1 MFIACFLAFL
11 LVYSL
16 DTMNIPFFVS
26 TVYAQASEKAAVNT
40 EQVEWFKE
48 IAQGALKWGG
58 AVGILFLSFIF
69 ASIAKKIVVR
79 RLSGKGEDY
88 HREVII
94 LFERIT
100 YFVVLMIGI
109 TIALSLFEVDFV
121 SFLGFFTLG
130 IGFALKDLLGNFIAG
145 VVILNSKKFKIGDF
159 IKIGDKLGTIT
170 NIETRT
176 TDIKSIDGTQ
186 LVIPNAHLMTDVVQ
200 NFTSNAFRRI
210 TVVVGVHYDTPLRD
224 VIALTIK
231 TADQHPDVLP
241 DPRTQVLATE
251 FGDSSISLDVRFW
264 VDSHANWQS
273 VRSEVIQAIK
283 IAYDKAGVVIPF
295 PIRTLSIDSYDENLM
310 GMLHKKPHQKPLM
323 GATPAPTVTPP
334 VASS

>member
-1 MFIACFLAFL
+1 
-11 LVYSL
+11 
-16 DTMNIPFFVS
+16 MNIPFLVS
-26 TVYAQASEKAAVNT
+26 TVSAQASEKVAANS
-40 EQVEWFKE
+40 EQVEWFTQILQE
-48 IAQGALKWGG
+48 ALKWGG
-58 AVGILFLSFIF
+58 AIGILFLSFII
-69 ASIAKKIVVR
+69 ASISKKIVVR
-79 RLSGKGEDY
+79 RLAGKGEDY

-100 YFVVLMIGI
+100 YFSVLMVGV

-130 IGFALKDLLGNFIAG
+130 IGFALKDLMGNFIAG

-159 IKIGDKLGTIT
+159 IKIGDKIGTIT

-186 LVIPNAHLMTDVVQ
+186 LVIPNAQLMTDIVQ

-210 TVVVGVHYDTPLRD
+210 TVTVGVHYDTPLRD
-224 VIALTIK
+224 VIALTVK
-231 TADQHPDVLP
+231 TANQHPDVLP

-264 VDSHANWQS
+264 VDSHANWHI

-283 IAYDKAGVVIPF
+283 LAYDKAGVVIPF

-310 GMLHKKPHQKPLM
+310 GMLNKKPHQKPLIQ
-323 GATPAPTVTPP
+323 APSPTVTPP
-334 VASS
+334 VAPVVAV

>member
-1 MFIACFLAFL
+1 
-11 LVYSL
+11 
-16 DTMNIPFFVS
+16 MNIPFFVT
-26 TVYAQASEKAAVNT
+26 TVYAQASEKVPVDG
-40 EQVEWFKE
+40 EKVEWLTKIVQEGF
-48 IAQGALKWGG
+48 KWGA
-58 AVGILFLSFIF
+58 AVGILFLSFIL
-69 ASIAKKIVVR
+69 AAIAKKIVVR
-79 RLSGKGEDY
+79 RLAGKGEDY

-100 YFVVLMIGI
+100 YFSVLMVGI
-109 TIALSLFEVDFV
+109 TIALSLFKVDFV

-130 IGFALKDLLGNFIAG
+130 IGFALKDLMGNFIAG

-159 IKIGDKLGTIT
+159 IKIGDQLGTIT

-176 TDIKSIDGTQ
+176 TDIKSLDGTQ
-186 LVIPNAHLMTDVVQ
+186 LVIPNAQLMTDIVQ

-224 VIALTIK
+224 VIELTTK
-231 TADQHPDVLP
+231 VVNQHPDVLP
-241 DPRTQVLATE
+241 DPRARVLATE

-264 VDSHANWQS
+264 VDSHSNWQ
-273 VRSEVIQAIK
+273 VIRSEVIQAIK

-295 PIRTLSIDSYDENLM
+295 PMRTLSLDSYDENLM

-323 GATPAPTVTPP
+323 GVSSPTVTPP
-334 VASS
+334 ASPASGS